1 MILGRYIRQLKGEYF
16 SLIRS
21 SWLTKVFLLG
31 DVISIALQGI
41 GAFTVS
47 SMISPTKGAF

>member
-1 MILGRYIRQLKGEYF
+1 MILGRYIRQLKGEQF
-16 SLIRS
+16 SLIRP
-21 SWLTKVFLLG
+21 SWLTKIFLLG

-47 SMISPTKGAF
+47 LLISPIRID